1 MNSGS
6 YPVTHLAILVVYVV
20 RDDNDLALVRL
31 HLDRIARHTHVPYTL
46 YATTHRTDPNTRAVI
61 SGAPNVVI
69 FDTTPTEARGS
80 REHAYYLDA
89 MAAQAMADGASHVAT
104 LDQDS
109 FPIADDWVEVLTGA
123 MPEQS
128 GVAGVLRA
136 ENGDVLLPHPS
147 GLMIRRDFFERF
159 RPSFTPDSDMTREF
173 RRFLRSTGQ
182 PSDTGIR
189 IAHILW
195 SEGLPWGE
203 IRRSNVRDE
212 HFLIGGVYG
221 DILFHL
227 GAGVRFSI
235 FRADVKRSTAYR
247 LSRPIERIP
256 ARGDRT
262 RRIKQRLLDLVR
274 SRANRRIAA
283 VNHDADEKVRTWL
296 LADSDGLMAF
306 LQGSPAHASWPAWA
320 LARASGEPLP
330 G

>member
-6 YPVTHLAILVVYVV
+6 HPVTHLAILVVYVV
-20 RDDNDLALVRL
+20 RDDSDLALVRL

-46 YATTHRTDPNTRAVI
+46 YATTQRADPAARAVI
-61 SGAPNVVI
+61 AGAPNVVI
-69 FDTTPTEARGS
+69 DETAPTQARGS

-89 MAAQAMADGASHVAT
+89 MAAQALVDGASHVAT

-109 FPIADDWVEVLTGA
+109 FPIADDWVDVLTHA
-123 MPEQS
+123 MPESS
-128 GVAGVLRA
+128 GVAGVLRT

-173 RRFLRSTGQ
+173 RKFLRSTGQ
-182 PSDTGIR
+182 SSDTGIR

-195 SEGLPWGE
+195 SQGLPWGE

-227 GAGVRFSI
+227 GAGVRFSL
-235 FRADVKRSTAYR
+235 FRADVKRSTAHR

-256 ARGDRT
+256 TRSERT
-262 RRIKQRLLDLVR
+262 RRLKQRLLDFAG
-274 SRANRRIAA
+274 SRANRRIGA
-283 VNHDADEKVRTWL
+283 VNHAADERVRTWL
-296 LADSDGLMAF
+296 LADSDQLLAF
-306 LQGSPAHASWPAWA
+306 LQGGTPHASWPAWA
-320 LARASGEPLP
+320 RARTARDPRP